1 MHFDVL
7 SLGLLQGLTEFL
19 PVSSSGHLG
28 IAQILMGAQ
37 DTNFAF
43 DLVLHMATLM
53 AVVLFFCRDIAT
65 LFTEWVYGFFNRKAR
80 NWEGW
85 RFGWAM
91 ILGTMVTG
99 PLGILLKPW
108 AEMASLSLLWLG
120 GNLWITAALLYSTK
134 YMQEGRDLV
143 SVKAG
148 VITGFVQGL
157 AVMPGV
163 SRSGSTI
170 WIGLLCGLSR
180 EEAFRFSF
188 LLSIPAI
195 VGATLYEAR
204 DLGGSAEFF
213 SALPEGWIWGA
224 LVAFISGL
232 GSLFLLRRLLI
243 SDRWRFFAWYCALI
257 GSVAVVYS
265 LIRM

>member
-7 SLGLLQGLTEFL
+7 VLGLLQGLTEFL

-28 IAQILMGAQ
+28 IAQILMGAEEP
-37 DTNFAF
+37 NLAF
-43 DLVLHMATLM
+43 DLMLHMATLL
-53 AVVLFFCRDIAT
+53 AVAIFFYRDIAT
-65 LFTEWVYGFFNRKAR
+65 LFTEWFYGFFNKKAR
-80 NWEGW
+80 SWAGW

-91 ILGTMVTG
+91 ILGTAITG

-108 AEMASLSLLWLG
+108 AEMVSMSLFWLG
-120 GNLWITAALLYSTK
+120 VNLWITALLLLSTK
-134 YMQEGRDLV
+134 FMAEGKDLV
-143 SVKAG
+143 SIKTGA
-148 VITGFVQGL
+148 IAGFVQGL
-157 AVMPGV
+157 AVMPGI

-204 DLGGSAEFF
+204 DLGGCSEFF
-213 SALPEGWIWGA
+213 TALPDGWMWGA
-224 LVAFISGL
+224 ILAFVSGL
-232 GSLFLLRRLLI
+232 ASLFLLRRLLI
-243 SDRWRFFAWYCALI
+243 SDKWRLFAFYCMLI
-257 GSVAVVYS
+257 GSIALVSS

>member
-1 MHFDVL
+1 MHFDAL
-7 SLGLLQGLTEFL
+7 TLGLLQGLTEFL

-28 IAQILMGAQ
+28 IAQILMGAEEP
-37 DTNFAF
+37 NLAF
-43 DLVLHMATLM
+43 DLTLHMATLL
-53 AVVLFFCRDIAT
+53 AVAIFFYRDIAV
-65 LFTEWVYGFFNRKAR
+65 LFTEWLYGFFNRKAR
-80 NWEGW
+80 SWAGW

-91 ILGTMVTG
+91 ILGTAITG

-108 AEMASLSLLWLG
+108 AEIASMNLLWLG
-120 GNLWITAALLYSTK
+120 ANLWITALLLLSTK
-134 YMQEGRDLV
+134 YMADGRELV
-143 SVKAG
+143 SIRTGA
-148 VITGFVQGL
+148 IAGFVQGL
-157 AVMPGV
+157 AVMPGI

-213 SALPEGWIWGA
+213 SALPDGWIFGA
-224 LVAFISGL
+224 FVAFVSGL
-232 GSLFLLRRLLI
+232 GSLFLLRRLLV
-243 SDRWRFFAWYCALI
+243 SDRWRFFAFYCMLI
-257 GSVAVVYS
+257 GSVAIVSS
-265 LIRM
+265 LMRG